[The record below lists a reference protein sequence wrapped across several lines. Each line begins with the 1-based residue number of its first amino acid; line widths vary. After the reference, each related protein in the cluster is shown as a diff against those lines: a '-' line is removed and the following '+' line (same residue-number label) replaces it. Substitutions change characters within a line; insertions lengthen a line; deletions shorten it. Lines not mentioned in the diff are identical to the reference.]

1 MSGKLY
7 IVGWPKQP
15 GITEETMGHL
25 VFVDDPLAFRQPKGR
40 LRKISRSL
48 LVGRVPL
55 PRQLL
60 RLWFPKDGLDKL
72 AKVTADDSVLFFEWM
87 NARTLK
93 VLLRLVPQQTA
104 CHIYYCNPIRRI
116 FKEPARQIAALK
128 AARIGG
134 GITMSSFDPADAR
147 DFGLDYG
154 GQFFDHAVSNADY
167 VPTTDCFFCGLPK
180 DRTAELSRL
189 KDMLESQGCTC
200 DFVVPQCREECL
212 IGDQYYQRLSRA
224 RCLVDIVQKNQCGLT
239 KRPLEA
245 LLYRK
250 KLITNN
256 PWVRHED
263 FYNPHNIFILGEVVF
278 LSVCLKSVDFEV
290 TVRS

>member
-1 MSGKLY
+1 
-7 IVGWPKQP
+7 
-15 GITEETMGHL
+15 
-25 VFVDDPLAFRQPKGR
+25 
-40 LRKISRSL
+40 
-48 LVGRVPL
+48 
-55 PRQLL
+55 
-60 RLWFPKDGLDKL
+60 
-72 AKVTADDSVLFFEWM
+72 
-87 NARTLK
+87 
-93 VLLRLVPQQTA
+93 
-104 CHIYYCNPIRRI
+104 
-116 FKEPARQIAALK
+116 
-128 AARIGG
+128 
-134 GITMSSFDPADAR
+134 MSSFDPADAR

-180 DRTAELSRL
+180 DRTEELSRL

-263 FYNPHNIFILGEVVF
+263 FYNPHNIFILGEDDDRLLATFVREEPHPVPRNIVERYDVNVWVRQF
-278 LSVCLKSVDFEV
+278 LP
-290 TVRS
+290 